1 MKEYVYKAIVTRVVD
16 GDTFYAEVDLGFHV
30 TTLVCFRL
38 ANIDTP
44 EIYSPSNELE
54 LIHGREAKTFVEDMI
69 LNKEVVI
76 RTYKTG
82 KYGRWLAVVYLEGA
96 TTLSEELVKAGLAK
110 KGNYDVYEGTNN

>member
-1 MKEYVYKAIVTRVVD
+1 MKDYIYRGKVTKVVD

-30 TTLVCFRL
+30 TTRVCFRL

-54 LIHGREAKTFVEDMI
+54 LIHGREAKSFVEDMI
-69 LNKEVVI
+69 LDKEVII

-82 KYGRWLAVVYLEGA
+82 KYGRWLAFVYLEGA

-110 KGNYDVYEGTNN
+110 GEYDVHRGTTN